1 MPSDLSEQMMNLLEK
16 EYLPFADDA
25 TASLSRVRR
34 MPKNKE
40 FFPEESLDLLEKN
53 KPELI

>member
-40 FFPEESLDLLEKN
+40 FFPEESLDLLE
-53 KPELI
+53 